1 MKEQHPELSHV
12 EVNKIVGQLWRNLS
26 DAEKN
31 AYKDK
36 AKVMQETDTSSQH
49 KCPKCDKNFE
59 NPNLVISH
67 LMQSHVNGVNN
78 IDVNVDDPMPDQSRI
93 WKCKDCGRMFCNEA
107 KLQDHIANNHSQDNL
122 VEVGENLGD
131 RKEIVWAKVSFFN
144 EMKYYIV

>member
-67 LMQSHVNGVNN
+67 LIKLNQYQVGRPFFLYCFQSLK
-78 IDVNVDDPMPDQSRI
+78 RI
-93 WKCKDCGRMFCNEA
+93 QPC
-107 KLQDHIANNHSQDNL
+107 LY
-122 VEVGENLGD
+122 D
-131 RKEIVWAKVSFFN
+131 RLES
-144 EMKYYIV
+144 